1 MKLKIIN
8 IILFLVLIFIILSQ
22 LYNLRE
28 NIDNQS
34 SCDDIRVKNDIL
46 SSKIDDLD
54 KQIDTQKQEQTQ
66 IQQKLQEQIS
76 SQKTII
82 DGQKQNNICNDAL
95 SKLEDFKQQMQKTT
109 NSLKNILP

>member
-46 SSKIDDLD
+46 
-54 KQIDTQKQEQTQ
+54 
-66 IQQKLQEQIS
+66 
-76 SQKTII
+76 
-82 DGQKQNNICNDAL
+82 
-95 SKLEDFKQQMQKTT
+95 
-109 NSLKNILP
+109 